1 MRKKEKISD
10 RYLEALDD
18 FYEIAEEEGVDIIVI
33 GMDTFSLM
41 SKRDRKLREYE

>member
-18 FYEIAEEEGVDIIVI
+18 FYEIAEDEGVDIIVI
-33 GMDTFSLM
+33 GMDTFNKM
-41 SKRDRKLREYE
+41 AKRDRKRQEYE